1 MFIDLF
7 ICILQITSDNEDE
20 PFNLNLSDSMMP
32 ESSLLDDATDVLA
45 DLENL
50 RFDDKDSEKSP
61 TDSFSDFKCFSSTEK
76 ILHAEDLL
84 TNNPEDE
91 IKDKS
96 ESTDLLLN

>member
-1 MFIDLF
+1 MA
-7 ICILQITSDNEDE
+7 SDNEDE
-20 PFNLNLSDSMMP
+20 AFNHNDSMMP

-45 DLENL
+45 DLESL

-76 ILHAEDLL
+76 LLNTDDLL
-84 TNNPEDE
+84 SNNPEDE